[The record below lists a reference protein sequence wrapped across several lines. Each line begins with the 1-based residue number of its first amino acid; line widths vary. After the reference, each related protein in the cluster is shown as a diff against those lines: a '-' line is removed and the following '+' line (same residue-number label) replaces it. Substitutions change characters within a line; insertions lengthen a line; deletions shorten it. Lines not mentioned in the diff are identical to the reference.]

1 MTGTSGPAASSSE
14 LEDFL
19 HSDIGVQPNGMPLTV
34 LSLLARMGVDP
45 WCEAERLSALP
56 SESAASWMAAA
67 ISRSPAF
74 SCKQS
79 DVTTL
84 ASHLVDRL
92 PAHARDSQFD
102 ASMSGGLN
110 SVPVWVLMV
119 AFYVIISTFVMVFL
133 ANA

>member
-1 MTGTSGPAASSSE
+1 MTGTTGPAASSSE

-56 SESAASWMAAA
+56 SESAASWMANA

-74 SCKQS
+74 PCKQS
-79 DVTTL
+79 EVTTL
-84 ASHLVDRL
+84 ASRLVDRL
-92 PAHARDSQFD
+92 PARARDSQFD
-102 ASMSGGLN
+102 ASISGGLD
-110 SVPVWVLMV
+110 SVPIWVLMV
-119 AFYVIISTFVMVFL
+119 AFYVLISTFAMVFL